1 MGFLLILSN
10 VGFYNFANNTP
21 GVCQKYSFHQKQII
35 GYTKITVSENKL
47 LIGEISNTA
56 PGHLLIQ

>member
-1 MGFLLILSN
+1 MGFLWILSN
-10 VGFYNFANNTP
+10 VGFDNFANNTP

-35 GYTKITVSENKL
+35 GNTKITVWENKTL
-47 LIGEISNTA
+47 FGEISNTA